1 MFFETNLVDHPLN
14 KRNFED
20 LRNSFDRKSFVPFVG
35 AGPSTPMGEPDWE
48 DLFKKLKM
56 HFGVR
61 INRIN
66 RDNGTLDYPKMFSNL
81 FKKVPDKSQFFK
93 ILFQKL
99 EPTKTRAT
107 NLHYSLV
114 ELFDTY
120 LTTNYDSP
128 IEVAFERLNKKTRLT
143 KHYFACYD
151 LNDLNNCVIYLHG
164 HKDINFGIIKLEDY
178 EYFYPTVSK
187 KYGIPILED
196 FLSRI
201 FISKTL
207 VFVGFSFVDYYFC
220 EYLIYLDQTTTLDI
234 RHFSLLGDSSEVYRE
249 CRSKEDEYIKVGDKK
264 NADKVVSEFFDGPY
278 GIRPV
283 VYKESHVVI
292 EDLFDEFNRTIPSTV
307 TSEELGSI
315 PVR

>member
-1 MFFETNLVDHPLN
+1 MSFENNLVDHPLN
-14 KRNFED
+14 KRNYED
-20 LRNSFDRKSFVPFVG
+20 LRNSFDRNSFVPFVG

-61 INRIN
+61 INKVS
-66 RDNGTLDYPKMFSNL
+66 RDNGTLDYPKMFSKL
-81 FKKVPDKSQFFK
+81 FKKIPDKSQFFK

-128 IEVAFERLNKKTRLT
+128 IEVAFHRLRRNTPLT

-164 HKDINFGIIKLEDY
+164 HKDTNY
-178 EYFYPTVSK
+178 WR
-187 KYGIPILED
+187 D
-196 FLSRI
+196 FR
-201 FISKTL
+201 
-207 VFVGFSFVDYYFC
+207 
-220 EYLIYLDQTTTLDI
+220 
-234 RHFSLLGDSSEVYRE
+234 
-249 CRSKEDEYIKVGDKK
+249 
-264 NADKVVSEFFDGPY
+264 
-278 GIRPV
+278 
-283 VYKESHVVI
+283 
-292 EDLFDEFNRTIPSTV
+292 
-307 TSEELGSI
+307 
-315 PVR
+315 